1 MRRASLTFAAT
12 MVLMILWAV
21 AYSAPAVTTVTLR
34 AQAEVRPARPVAVKD
49 IARILGPAAAK
60 VGEIVVTT
68 APVPGKVSRV
78 SSDLVR
84 RRVSADTKVDV
95 KIAGVDSVE
104 LIGKCARFGPDILAE
119 EARALIASQLPDDG
133 CDYDVAV
140 DRAPREI
147 VVAGGDSSALRAR
160 MLNPTLRPGTVAV
173 TVDAIVD
180 ERVAASSTVS
190 LTVKAM
196 ASVLVATKAIRQGE
210 ELTPDNTEWDRR
222 DVTRKPDALV
232 QSREDT
238 TGWVARRALS
248 TGTMITGNDVA
259 PPYAVLRGETASLTV
274 RCGGV
279 TLHTTGEIKA
289 DARTGELV
297 KVRPADAT
305 EDVQAKVLGPGLVC
319 LTR

>member
-12 MVLMILWAV
+12 FVLMILGNV
-21 AYSAPAVTTVTLR
+21 AYSAAAVTKVTLL
-34 AQAEVRPARPVAVKD
+34 AQAEVQAARPVAVKD
-49 IARILGPAAAK
+49 IARIQGPAAAK
-60 VGEIVVTT
+60 VGEVVVTT
-68 APVPGKVSRV
+68 APLPGKVSKI
-78 SSDLVR
+78 SSDFVQ
-84 RRVSADTKVDV
+84 RRVSAETKVDV
-95 KIAGVDSVE
+95 KIAGADSVE
-104 LIGKCARFGPDILAE
+104 LAGRCVRFASDVIAD
-119 EARALIASQLPDDG
+119 EAKALINSQLPNDG
-133 CDYDVAV
+133 CEYDVAV
-140 DRAPREI
+140 DRTPREI
-147 VVAGGDSSALRAR
+147 VIAGGDSVTLRAR
-160 MLNPTLRPGTVAV
+160 MLNPTLRPGIVAV

-190 LTVKAM
+190 LTIKAM
-196 ASVLVATKAIRQGE
+196 ANVLVATKAIRRSE
-210 ELTPDNTEWDRR
+210 ELTPDNTAWDRR
-222 DVTRKPDALV
+222 DVTRKPNALV
-232 QSREDT
+232 QSQEDT

-248 TGTMITGNDVA
+248 AGTMITGNDVA

-297 KVRPADAT
+297 KVRPADAA